1 MDILAAGDERD
12 GDVVLD
18 GHKQAYQRAGGT
30 WRHLDLVLVES
41 GMTTQPEG
49 ELVILRRKQ

>member
-1 MDILAAGDERD
+1 VDILKPGQAQD
-12 GDVVLD
+12 GDIVLD
-18 GHKQAYQRAGGT
+18 GRTQAFQRVGET

-49 ELVILRRKQ
+49 ELVILRRRQ

>member
-12 GDVVLD
+12 GDIVLD
-18 GHKQAYQRAGGT
+18 GHKQAFQRAGET

-49 ELVILRRKQ
+49 ELAILRRKQ

>member
-1 MDILAAGDERD
+1 MDILKPGQAQD
-12 GDVVLD
+12 GDIVLD
-18 GHKQAYQRAGGT
+18 GRTQAFQRVGET

-49 ELVILRRKQ
+49 ELVILRRRQ